1 MYYSRFLRAL
11 FKTTCQLQMLR
22 NTEIEKP
29 ICS

>member
-1 MYYSRFLRAL
+1 
-11 FKTTCQLQMLR
+11 MLR